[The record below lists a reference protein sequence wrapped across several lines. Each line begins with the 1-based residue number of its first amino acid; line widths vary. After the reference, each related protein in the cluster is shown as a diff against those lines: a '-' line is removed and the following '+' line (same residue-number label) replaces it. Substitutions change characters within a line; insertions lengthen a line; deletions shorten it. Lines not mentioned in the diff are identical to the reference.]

1 MNEFGLTPEEWEDL
15 VDVALTDEKTDDY
28 HRRYQLCV
36 RYLRNQIKEKSKT
49 QLDMRGQPYVFKLH
63 YDSTP
68 PPEGKPMPAMIVS
81 CIGNTFSGKTFFINE
96 FLCSD
101 LNKDPRHVYL
111 FSAVRGDDSSLEP
124 LRKKLQKNERD
135 IRFTKFDLS
144 DYSDDNPVLD
154 YLHLEDFEIGKCVLL
169 FDDAGSLTKKN
180 PYREAVIDLLNFSM
194 ERIRHT
200 KNILVCS
207 NHLRSDYS
215 RTKKIN
221 NSSRIIVLFPRSNK
235 KMILDMLVK
244 DLGMH
249 IVKARILFKELKAT
263 GRSCC
268 FHRHHPSFIMTD
280 KLLMLT

>member
-1 MNEFGLTPEEWEDL
+1 
-15 VDVALTDEKTDDY
+15 
-28 HRRYQLCV
+28 
-36 RYLRNQIKEKSKT
+36 
-49 QLDMRGQPYVFKLH
+49 MRGQPYEFKLH

-68 PPEGKPMPAMIVS
+68 TPEGKPMPAMILS
-81 CIGNTFSGKTFFINE
+81 AIGNTFSGKTHFINE
-96 FLCSD
+96 FLCD
-101 LNKDPRHVYL
+101 LDKNKDPRHVYL
-111 FSAVRGDDSSLEP
+111 FSAVRGNDSSLEP
-124 LRKKLQKNERD
+124 LRKKLQKDELD
-135 IRFTKFDLS
+135 VRFTKFDLS

-154 YLHLEDFEIGKCVLL
+154 HLHLEDFEIGKCVLL
-169 FDDAGSLTKKN
+169 FDDAGSLVKKN
-180 PYREAVIDLLNFSM
+180 PYRDAVIDLLNFSM

-235 KMILDMLVK
+235 KMILDMLIK

-249 IVKARILFKELKAT
+249 IVKARLLFKELKAT
-263 GRSCC
+263 GRACV

-280 KLLMLT
+280 KLL